1 MASNRGH
8 HRVTLPFGEVSLLEP
23 LRPDIVLMHAP
34 VADQNGN
41 VAFTGPLL
49 EGMAAAWAARRG
61 AIVTVDR
68 VVETLAPYGEM
79 VRLPAHR
86 VLAVAEVP
94 FGAHPGGVFVRGL
107 PAVGY
112 GEDIPFWAEARR
124 ASRRDFDAWIKR
136 WCLDVS
142 DQSEYL
148 RRLGEDR
155 LQALRAR
162 CDPETWRADVAAHP
176 VDEALEPSSVERC
189 AVVAAGELTRRI
201 MSQGSDVVLAGGGV
215 SNLAAW
221 IGVDH
226 ARAMGAQVTLTAEMG
241 MLGYHPLPAD
251 PYVFNHRMFPGAEM
265 LCDMSTVLGILVSGP
280 GTRSIGMLAGA
291 EVDRVGNINSTDVP
305 GTNFLAGSGGA
316 ADVASGADE
325 CIVVMPARPARL
337 PERVAYITSP
347 GRKVTAV
354 CTELGILRKREAD
367 ELRIAAVT
375 EGTEPLSV
383 RVARFRDNIGWE
395 VALER
400 DIEEV
405 PQPTTSDAIALRR
418 FDPERL
424 FLTD

>member
-1 MASNRGH
+1 
-8 HRVTLPFGEVSLLEP
+8 
-23 LRPDIVLMHAP
+23 
-34 VADQNGN
+34 
-41 VAFTGPLL
+41 
-49 EGMAAAWAARRG
+49 
-61 AIVTVDR
+61 
-68 VVETLAPYGEM
+68 
-79 VRLPAHR
+79 
-86 VLAVAEVP
+86 
-94 FGAHPGGVFVRGL
+94 
-107 PAVGY
+107 
-112 GEDIPFWAEARR
+112 
-124 ASRRDFDAWIKR
+124 
-136 WCLDVS
+136 
-142 DQSEYL
+142 
-148 RRLGEDR
+148 
-155 LQALRAR
+155 
-162 CDPETWRADVAAHP
+162 
-176 VDEALEPSSVERC
+176 
-189 AVVAAGELTRRI
+189 

-383 RVARFRDNIGWE
+383 RVARFRDTIGWE

-424 FLTD
+424 FLAD